1 MYNEL
6 IKPDPDVPKNSKSK
20 STYKRNNILSILR
33 NLESAFPVFYFHHGN
48 VLQPESEE
56 NIAETMKLRRQRSD
70 EIVKKEKMI
79 NSKLFEKYFC
89 YSRLSDMYKALN
101 ETAGS
106 EESKAQVNPIESRLS
121 NLM

>member
-6 IKPDPDVPKNSKSK
+6 IKPDSDVPKNSKSK
-20 STYKRNNILSILR
+20 STHKRNNILSILS
-33 NLESAFPVFYFHHGN
+33 NLESDFPVFYFHHGN

-56 NIAETMKLRRQRSD
+56 NIAERMKLRRQRSD

-101 ETAGS
+101 KTAGS
-106 EESKAQVNPIESRLS
+106 EESKAEVNAIESSLS

>member
-1 MYNEL
+1 M
-6 IKPDPDVPKNSKSK
+6 IKPDSDVPKNSKSK
-20 STYKRNNILSILR
+20 STHKRNNILSILS
-33 NLESAFPVFYFHHGN
+33 NLESDFPVFYFHHGN

-56 NIAETMKLRRQRSD
+56 NIAERMKLRRQRSD

-101 ETAGS
+101 KTAGS
-106 EESKAQVNPIESRLS
+106 EESKAEVNAIESSLS